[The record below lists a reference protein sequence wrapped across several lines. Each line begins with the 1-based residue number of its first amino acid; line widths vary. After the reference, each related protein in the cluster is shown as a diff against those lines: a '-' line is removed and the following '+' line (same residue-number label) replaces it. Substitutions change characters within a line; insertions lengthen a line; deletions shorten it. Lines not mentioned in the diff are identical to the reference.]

1 MNQQEP
7 PAFNEQS
14 HINGIEWL
22 TAEEVA
28 QYIKVHPRTIHNLVK
43 RKQLPAFLIGR
54 ALRFRKSDI
63 NEYMEQHPAN

>member
-7 PAFNEQS
+7 PTPSDQS
-14 HINGIEWL
+14 HANGIEWL
-22 TAEEVA
+22 TAEEAA
-28 QYIKVHPRTIHNLVK
+28 QYIKVHPRTIHKLVK

-63 NEYMEQHPAN
+63 NAYMEHHPAN